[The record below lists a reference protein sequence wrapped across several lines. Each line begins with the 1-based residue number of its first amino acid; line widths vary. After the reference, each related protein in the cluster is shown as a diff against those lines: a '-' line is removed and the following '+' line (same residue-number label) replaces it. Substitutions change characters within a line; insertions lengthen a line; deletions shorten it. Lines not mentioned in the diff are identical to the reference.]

1 MELLT
6 SKQIEELT
14 AKYPLY
20 SQDGKGID
28 AIASYK
34 FFLPGT
40 GATWYLT
47 EASREGQGVTCF
59 GVCIVTD
66 PRGELGY
73 FSLDELQG
81 LKFRGVQ
88 VERDKYF
95 TPAPLRQLRATEP
108 ALTEFLDI
116 WEAHEKSRK
125 DDDQETSN
133 Q

>member
-28 AIASYK
+28 AVASYK

-81 LKFRGVQ
+81 LKFHGVQ

-116 WEAHEKSRK
+116 
-125 DDDQETSN
+125 
-133 Q
+133 